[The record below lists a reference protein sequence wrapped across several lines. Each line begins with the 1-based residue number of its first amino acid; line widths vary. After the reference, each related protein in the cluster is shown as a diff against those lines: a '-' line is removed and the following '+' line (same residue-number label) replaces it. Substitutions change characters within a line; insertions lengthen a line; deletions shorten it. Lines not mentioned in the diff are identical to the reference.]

1 MNQISIP
8 GTTITSPNYP
18 NPYENNVHCVVNVT
32 FPAGSTVL
40 IEFDQQYE
48 IENHASCNYDYIEAR
63 DGPFLDSNLIGNER
77 LCGSTAPAPIQS
89 TGNTMILIFHTDYSV
104 TKTGFKIVAN
114 PGKYEQLFEKIF
126 SNNSF

>member
-18 NPYENNVHCVVNVT
+18 NSYENNIDCVVALR

-48 IENHASCNYDYIEAR
+48 IESHDSCNYDYIEVR
-63 DGPFLDSNLIGNER
+63 DGPSVDSNLIGNER

-89 TGNTMILIFHTDYSV
+89 TGNTMTLIFHTDGSF

-114 PGKYEQLFEKIF
+114 PGKYEQLEIQQQ
-126 SNNSF
+126 N